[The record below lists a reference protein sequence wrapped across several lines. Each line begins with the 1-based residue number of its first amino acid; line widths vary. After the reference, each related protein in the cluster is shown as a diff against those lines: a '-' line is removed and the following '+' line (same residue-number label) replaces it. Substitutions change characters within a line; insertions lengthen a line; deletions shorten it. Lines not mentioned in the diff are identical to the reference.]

1 MAGGVA
7 PPQRARP
14 RVLNVGGNSRAIALP
29 APYAGFEQVLLD
41 IDPAGQPDIV
51 CDARQLQ
58 TLPPATFEAVYCS
71 HNLEHYHR
79 HEVPRV
85 LAGFLHVL
93 KDGGFAHVRVP
104 DLGALMRVVVEK
116 NLDIEDVLYK
126 APAGPVRVIDV
137 IYGFGPEIERS
148 GQDFFGH
155 RTGFTRAS
163 LTRTL
168 ASAGFSRVYTRL
180 GRLEVG
186 AVAFKGEPAPGTIE
200 LFKLQNARRG

>member
-1 MAGGVA
+1 MSGNGAGLK
-7 PPQRARP
+7 P

-29 APYAGFEQVLLD
+29 APYADFEQVLLD

-51 CDARQLQ
+51 CDARRLD
-58 TLPPATFEAVYCS
+58 TLEPAAFDAVYCS

-104 DLGALMRVVVEK
+104 DLGALMKLVVEK
-116 NLDIEDVLYK
+116 NLDPEDVLYK
-126 APAGPVRVIDV
+126 APAGPVRVLDV

-148 GQDFFGH
+148 GHDFFSH
-155 RTGFTRAS
+155 RTGFTRRS
-163 LTRTL
+163 LARTL
-168 ASAGFSRVYTRL
+168 AAAGFPTVYTRL
-180 GRLEVG
+180 GRLEVA
-186 AVAFKGEPAPGTIE
+186 AVAFKGTPPAET
-200 LFKLQNARRG
+200 LARFKLQAARPA